1 LKIDVHAHYVPEKCL
16 DTLTRGGL
24 TMKFREMLA
33 RNQAYLAPA
42 VFNLLS
48 TKLAEP
54 VGFQMIYDFV

>member
-1 LKIDVHAHYVPEKCL
+1 
-16 DTLTRGGL
+16 
-24 TMKFREMLA
+24 MKFREMLA